1 MLKFGSPEK
10 NSRFFA
16 GIETTYNLDPI
27 SLVIDAIV
35 EVLPRPLAPYKQIGR
50 SSTPLICACKFVL
63 IIIFVVVSM
72 GNPF

>member
-10 NSRFFA
+10 NSMFFA

-27 SLVIDAIV
+27 SLAIDAIV
-35 EVLPRPLAPYKQIGR
+35 EVLPKPLAPYKQIGR
-50 SSTPLICACKFVL
+50 SSTPLICACKLAFIIAFV
-63 IIIFVVVSM
+63 IVSM